1 MMKRI
6 DPEIGINK
14 LIEEY
19 PQLVEIL
26 NDEYG
31 FHCVN
36 CIFSEF
42 DTLKEG
48 AAIHGIEGNDFEEM
62 IVKLEEIINNN

>member
-1 MMKRI
+1 MKRI
-6 DPEIGINK
+6 DPNIGIND
-14 LIEEY
+14 LIETY

-62 IVKLEEIINNN
+62 VFRLEEIINNN